1 MAWQAPDVLLAAI
14 SDIHGNLPALEAVL
28 AELERERVDELV
40 CLGDVALGPQP
51 AETVARIQ
59 GLGCAVVMGNWDAWV
74 LEGFPPA
81 YEDPWKRFV
90 EQGEWWARKLSAE
103 DRAFLG
109 TFDPQIELRV
119 DGVRVLCFHG
129 SPLSYD
135 DVILSTTPHNELLGM
150 LEGLDHPLMLA
161 GHTHVQLVRVVE
173 GTLVVNPGS
182 VGLPFRGVPAGE
194 LQLISP
200 WAEYALIRIEDSRI
214 SVDLRRTSYD
224 VDRMIR
230 HTIESG
236 APHAAWWAETWLDPD
251 PRLPLGLR
259 SKSGRQD

>member
-1 MAWQAPDVLLAAI
+1 MAWQAPDVRLAVL

-28 AELERERVDELV
+28 AELARERVDEVV

-51 AETVARIQ
+51 AETVARVR

-74 LEGFPPA
+74 LDGFPA
-81 YEDPWKRFV
+81 AHEDPWKRFV

-103 DRAFLG
+103 DRAFLR
-109 TFDPQIELRV
+109 TFVPRIQLGV
-119 DGVRVLCFHG
+119 DGVQVLGFHG

-135 DVILSTTPHNELLGM
+135 HMILATTPHNELLGM
-150 LEGLDHPLMLA
+150 LEGFDHPLMLA
-161 GHTHVQLVRVVE
+161 GHTHVQLARVIN

-182 VGLPFRGVPAGE
+182 VGLPFRGLPDGE

-200 WAEYALIRIEDSRI
+200 WAEYALLRIEDSRI
-214 SVDLRRTSYD
+214 SVELRRTSYD
-224 VDRMIR
+224 VDGMLQ

-236 APHAAWWAETWLDPD
+236 APHAAWWAETWVHPD
-251 PRLPLGLR
+251 PRLPLR
-259 SKSGRQD
+259 PRRPPKA